1 MRNRS
6 KREAVIASKA
16 CRPVLRWRS
25 AGLRLGREQR
35 AVTAELPLPDATTPG
50 RTGSG
55 LRVWDLKNRECV
67 CVLVSHACLSLC
79 DSVDCSPPASLSMAF
94 SRRECWGE

>member
-16 CRPVLRWRS
+16 CGPVLRWRS

-55 LRVWDLKNRECV
+55 L
-67 CVLVSHACLSLC
+67 
-79 DSVDCSPPASLSMAF
+79 
-94 SRRECWGE
+94 